1 MAHEVHPDNRSAG
14 SGDCLDRPLYL
25 LGQLGRLEVP
35 FRTSRLRHVARL
47 IFEGNHLIGPP
58 GSAPSEKI
66 DRSGQGRPMEIGR
79 RDGLDL
85 LTPLPVPGMGS
96 PKPDPDLLDQLVN
109 VRPRKAKSRRDMPK
123 NAGEIAEH
131 VLQRW

>member
-14 SGDCLDRPLYL
+14 SGNRLDRPRYL
-25 LGQLGRLEVP
+25 VGQLGRLEVP

-66 DRSGQGRPMEIGR
+66 DRGGQGRPMEIRR

-85 LTPLPVPGMGS
+85 LTPLPAARMS
-96 PKPDPDLLDQLVN
+96 PPEPDPDLLDQLVH
-109 VRPRKAKSRRDMPK
+109 VRPAKAKSRRDMPQ
-123 NAGEIAEH
+123 NAG
-131 VLQRW
+131 